1 LQRYLEPDKLVPLNG
16 TIAELAKERTAG
28 DTTPI
33 QKARPIYDYV
43 LATRAERF
51 PLLPL
56 LLAHSHPIAT
66 RDCHPA
72 LYRRIVKLDPAQTL
86 LRSSTMSRLLISRLA
101 LAALLA
107 ATLLSTAALAQS
119 QDTQSVADAAR
130 RARDQKKPPAK
141 PAKVITDEDIK
152 PAVPAG
158 TATPASPDAAAAT
171 ATPASSASSTAAPA
185 SAPAAGSRSAP
196 DAKDQKESKEVT
208 ELKAQ
213 IKKALDD
220 LNLVLR
226 EQSLENDKFYS
237 NTDYVHDTAGKAKLD
252 ELIQQAG
259 DKQQVLDR
267 LKAQLTELL
276 PPKDSSVP
284 APPKP

>member
-1 LQRYLEPDKLVPLNG
+1 
-16 TIAELAKERTAG
+16 
-28 DTTPI
+28 
-33 QKARPIYDYV
+33 
-43 LATRAERF
+43 
-51 PLLPL
+51 
-56 LLAHSHPIAT
+56 
-66 RDCHPA
+66 
-72 LYRRIVKLDPAQTL
+72 
-86 LRSSTMSRLLISRLA
+86 MSRFIVSRLA
-101 LAALLA
+101 LAAVLA
-107 ATLLSTAALAQS
+107 VTLLSTAVFAQS

-152 PAVPAG
+152 PAAQTNP
-158 TATPASPDAAAAT
+158 ATPASQDAAAA
-171 ATPASSASSTAAPA
+171 AAAPASSASSTAAAA
-185 SAPAAGSRSAP
+185 SAPAAGSSPAP

-213 IKKALDD
+213 IKQALDD

-237 NTDYVHDTAGKAKLD
+237 NTDYAHDTAGKAKLD
-252 ELIQQAG
+252 ELLQQAT

-267 LKAQLTELL
+267 LKAHLAQLL
-276 PPKDSSVP
+276 PPQDSSAT

>member
-1 LQRYLEPDKLVPLNG
+1 
-16 TIAELAKERTAG
+16 
-28 DTTPI
+28 
-33 QKARPIYDYV
+33 
-43 LATRAERF
+43 
-51 PLLPL
+51 
-56 LLAHSHPIAT
+56 
-66 RDCHPA
+66 
-72 LYRRIVKLDPAQTL
+72 
-86 LRSSTMSRLLISRLA
+86 MSRFIISRLA

-107 ATLLSTAALAQS
+107 AALLSTAALAQS

-152 PAVPAG
+152 PAAQTG
-158 TATPASPDAAAAT
+158 TATPASPGA
-171 ATPASSASSTAAPA
+171 TAAPA
-185 SAPAAGSRSAP
+185 SAPAAGSSPAP

-213 IKKALDD
+213 IKQALDD

-226 EQSLENDKFYS
+226 EQSLENDKYYS

-252 ELIQQAG
+252 ELLQQAT

-267 LKAQLTELL
+267 LKAHLAQVL
-276 PPKDSSVP
+276 PPQDTSST

>member
-1 LQRYLEPDKLVPLNG
+1 
-16 TIAELAKERTAG
+16 
-28 DTTPI
+28 
-33 QKARPIYDYV
+33 
-43 LATRAERF
+43 
-51 PLLPL
+51 
-56 LLAHSHPIAT
+56 
-66 RDCHPA
+66 
-72 LYRRIVKLDPAQTL
+72 
-86 LRSSTMSRLLISRLA
+86 MSRFILLRLA
-101 LAALLA
+101 LPIILA
-107 ATLLSTAALAQS
+107 ATLLSAASLAQS

-152 PAVPAG
+152 PAAQSNP
-158 TATPASPDAAAAT
+158 ATPASPEAA
-171 ATPASSASSTAAPA
+171 PASSASSTATPA
-185 SAPAAGSRSAP
+185 SAPAGSSSPAP
-196 DAKDQKESKEVT
+196 DVKDQKEPKEVT

-213 IKKALDD
+213 IKQALDD

-252 ELIQQAG
+252 ELIQQAI

-267 LKAQLTELL
+267 LKAHLAELL
-276 PPKDSSVP
+276 PPQDSTAT

>member
-1 LQRYLEPDKLVPLNG
+1 
-16 TIAELAKERTAG
+16 
-28 DTTPI
+28 
-33 QKARPIYDYV
+33 
-43 LATRAERF
+43 
-51 PLLPL
+51 
-56 LLAHSHPIAT
+56 
-66 RDCHPA
+66 
-72 LYRRIVKLDPAQTL
+72 
-86 LRSSTMSRLLISRLA
+86 MSRFITLRLA
-101 LAALLA
+101 LPVVLA
-107 ATLLSTAALAQS
+107 ATLLPAAALAQS

-152 PAVPAG
+152 PAAQASP
-158 TATPASPDAAAAT
+158 ATPASPDASAA
-171 ATPASSASSTAAPA
+171 PASSASSTATPASAAPA
-185 SAPAAGSRSAP
+185 SASPAP
-196 DAKDQKESKEVT
+196 DAKDQKEPKEVT

-213 IKKALDD
+213 IKQALDD

-252 ELIQQAG
+252 ELIQQAI

-267 LKAQLTELL
+267 LKAHLAELL
-276 PPKDSSVP
+276 PPQDSTAT

>member
-1 LQRYLEPDKLVPLNG
+1 
-16 TIAELAKERTAG
+16 
-28 DTTPI
+28 
-33 QKARPIYDYV
+33 
-43 LATRAERF
+43 
-51 PLLPL
+51 
-56 LLAHSHPIAT
+56 
-66 RDCHPA
+66 
-72 LYRRIVKLDPAQTL
+72 
-86 LRSSTMSRLLISRLA
+86 MSRFIISRLA

-107 ATLLSTAALAQS
+107 VTLLSTAALAQS

-152 PAVPAG
+152 PAAQAG
-158 TATPASPDAAAAT
+158 TTTPASPDAAAAT
-171 ATPASSASSTAAPA
+171 SAPASSASSTATPA
-185 SAPAAGSRSAP
+185 SAPAANSSSAP
-196 DAKDQKESKEVT
+196 DAKDQKDSKEVT

-213 IKKALDD
+213 IKQALDD

-226 EQSLENDKFYS
+226 EQSLENDKYYS

-252 ELIQQAG
+252 ELLQQAT

-267 LKAQLTELL
+267 LKTHLAQLL
-276 PPKDSSVP
+276 PPQDSSAP

>member
-1 LQRYLEPDKLVPLNG
+1 MPRLIVSR
-16 TIAELAKERTAG
+16 
-28 DTTPI
+28 
-33 QKARPIYDYV
+33 
-43 LATRAERF
+43 
-51 PLLPL
+51 
-56 LLAHSHPIAT
+56 H
-66 RDCHPA
+66 A
-72 LYRRIVKLDPAQTL
+72 LGVV
-86 LRSSTMSRLLISRLA
+86 
-101 LAALLA
+101 LA

-141 PAKVITDEDIK
+141 PAKVITNEDIK
-152 PAVPAG
+152 PAAQTNP
-158 TATPASPDAAAAT
+158 ATPASPDAAAAT
-171 ATPASSASSTAAPA
+171 ASPASSASSTAAPA
-185 SAPAAGSRSAP
+185 SAAAAGSPSAP

-252 ELIQQAG
+252 ELLQQATE
-259 DKQQVLDR
+259 KQQVLDR
-267 LKAQLTELL
+267 LKSHLAELL
-276 PPKDSSVP
+276 PPQDSTAT

>member
-1 LQRYLEPDKLVPLNG
+1 
-16 TIAELAKERTAG
+16 
-28 DTTPI
+28 
-33 QKARPIYDYV
+33 
-43 LATRAERF
+43 
-51 PLLPL
+51 
-56 LLAHSHPIAT
+56 
-66 RDCHPA
+66 
-72 LYRRIVKLDPAQTL
+72 
-86 LRSSTMSRLLISRLA
+86 MSRSATLRLA
-101 LAALLA
+101 LAVVLA
-107 ATLLSTAALAQS
+107 AALLSTAALAQS

-141 PAKVITDEDIK
+141 PAKVITDEDLK
-152 PAVPAG
+152 PAPQASP
-158 TATPASPDAAAAT
+158 ATPASPDAAAAN
-171 ATPASSASSTAAPA
+171 AAPASSTSSA
-185 SAPAAGSRSAP
+185 SAPAAGTSPAP

-213 IKKALDD
+213 IKQALDN

-252 ELIQQAG
+252 ELIQQAS

-267 LKAQLTELL
+267 LKARLTELL
-276 PPKDSSVP
+276 PPQDTTTP